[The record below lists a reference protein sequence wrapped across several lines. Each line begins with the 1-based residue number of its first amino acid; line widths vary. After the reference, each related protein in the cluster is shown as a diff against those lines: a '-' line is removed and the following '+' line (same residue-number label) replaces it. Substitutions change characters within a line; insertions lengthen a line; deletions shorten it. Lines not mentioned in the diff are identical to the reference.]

1 MEKKTLVIETS
12 KTKTFTLGKDS
23 IIDLVRFLSEHSKTL
38 KQAPDW
44 EWNNLQAINK
54 LDSYISLLKVTPW
67 NEGGYCQ
74 DDLD

>member
-1 MEKKTLVIETS
+1 MN
-12 KTKTFTLGKDS
+12 KTKTFTIGKES
-23 IIDLVRFLSEHSKTL
+23 IKDLISFLSSYSSTL

-44 EWNNLQAINK
+44 EWNNLKTISKIDN
-54 LDSYISLLKVTPW
+54 YISLFKVTPW